1 MEERKDSLLAI
12 IRRNPERADV
22 LLKLLLGGPVVLLA
36 WDRLASYALPW
47 VAVTPVT
54 AALLIG
60 LLCLF
65 GYLVGRTVREA
76 NKFTAESSFVAH
88 RLLSGS
94 ANRAPTAEVAA
105 PTTARGERR
114 ASRANP
120 SAFDDAYFRMRL
132 DDEVSASRIGGNQMS
147 LISLYVTTPGEAS
160 TPAVAERMGV
170 EIARLV
176 AGQAKVISRTVAV
189 GDNEF
194 VFSLPKTEHEEAR
207 KFVSKLIN
215 ALGEYWCHYGIA
227 TFPTHATNGDDLY
240 RRARELCQE
249 SLSQSPT
256 PVPLSTFAP
265 QAQRTA

>member
-12 IRRNPERADV
+12 IRRNPERADI
-22 LLKLLLGGPVVLLA
+22 LLKLLVGGPVVLLA
-36 WDRLASYALPW
+36 WDRLASYVLPW
-47 VAVTPVT
+47 VAVTPIT
-54 AALLIG
+54 AVLLLG
-60 LLCLF
+60 LLGLF

-76 NKFTAESSFVAH
+76 DKFAVESSFVAH

-94 ANRAPTAEVAA
+94 ANRAPGVSAATPVA
-105 PTTARGERR
+105 GDDRR
-114 ASRANP
+114 ASRVNA
-120 SAFDDAYFRMRL
+120 SAFDDYYFRMRL
-132 DDEVSASRIGGNQMS
+132 DDEVNASRIEGHQMS
-147 LISLYVTTPGEAS
+147 LVSLYVTAPGEAS

-215 ALGEYWCHYGIA
+215 ALGEYWCDYGIA
-227 TFPTHATNGDDLY
+227 TFPTHATNAEDLY
-240 RRARELCQE
+240 KRARELCQE
-249 SLSQSPT
+249 SRSQSPT
-256 PVPLSTFAP
+256 PVPLSAFAP
-265 QAQRTA
+265 QAQHTA